1 MNEKF
6 VAEENIWFKK
16 KILFFSVE
24 GKKLNDR
31 SAQDGQAGPS
41 GWRERERV
49 ALAWAWGQNSL
60 SVRSQSD
67 LMIEQGEKKG
77 QLGVFHPKHF
87 FPLIF
92 QVNSIKSP
100 RWDLWRFYS
109 N

>member
-1 MNEKF
+1 MRNLSLRKIF
-6 VAEENIWFKK
+6 GFKK
-16 KILFFSVE
+16 KILFFPAE

-67 LMIEQGEKKG
+67 LMIEQGEKRASSA
-77 QLGVFHPKHF
+77 FSTPS
-87 FPLIF
+87 IF
-92 QVNSIKSP
+92 S
-100 RWDLWRFYS
+100 L
-109 N
+109 

>member
-16 KILFFSVE
+16 KILFFPVE

-60 SVRSQSD
+60 SVRSKSD
-67 LMIEQGEKKG
+67 LMIEQGEKRASSA
-77 QLGVFHPKHF
+77 FSTPS
-87 FPLIF
+87 IF
-92 QVNSIKSP
+92 SP
-100 RWDLWRFYS
+100 
-109 N
+109 

>member
-16 KILFFSVE
+16 KILFFPAE

-49 ALAWAWGQNSL
+49 ALAWAWGQYSL

-67 LMIEQGEKKG
+67 LMIEQGEKRASSA
-77 QLGVFHPKHF
+77 FSTPSTF
-87 FPLIF
+87 
-92 QVNSIKSP
+92 SP
-100 RWDLWRFYS
+100 
-109 N
+109 